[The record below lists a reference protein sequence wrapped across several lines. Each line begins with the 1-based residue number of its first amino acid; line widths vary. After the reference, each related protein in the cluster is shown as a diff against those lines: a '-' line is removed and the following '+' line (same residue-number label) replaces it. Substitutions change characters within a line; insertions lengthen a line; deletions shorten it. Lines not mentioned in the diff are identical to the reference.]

1 MGKNLNGR
9 ELGEGISQMK
19 DGRYRARYT
28 DKSGKRQ
35 CVYGRTER
43 EIKAKLAEKKVN
55 GKKVN
60 ELNTDFAV
68 LKTVT
73 VDEWFDEWME
83 TYKSKE
89 IRLDTKKYY
98 VSAYRRLI
106 SPETGG
112 RNIDTVRP
120 LDVQKLL
127 NELESKGYSYNMRCT
142 VKSILKD
149 MFERAQDNSL
159 VNSNP
164 AVSARLGKD
173 NKKEPRVLSL
183 DEQEAFFR
191 CSAGTFYDGLFRTA
205 IYTGLRPGELTAL
218 TLDDIDF
225 DNSFIK
231 VTKTLVYQKLE
242 GDEKIQLHVGPPKT
256 DSSIRDV
263 PISND
268 LLPYLAAQVKQSKN
282 VRQRR
287 GTNNQYLFVNPYGR
301 PISPKCYS
309 EAILRIVKE
318 INSQRAVDEEIPQFH
333 AHTFRHTF
341 ATRCLE
347 NGISPKTLQ
356 AYLGHATLN
365 TTMDKYVHVLPDF
378 KKQEIDKMQLDLF

>member
-28 DKSGKRQ
+28 DKFGKRQ
-35 CVYGRTER
+35 CIYGKTER
-43 EIKAKLAEKKVN
+43 EIKTKLAEKKAKEQN
-55 GKKVN
+55 N
-60 ELNTDFAV
+60 DFAGSE
-68 LKTVT
+68 TFT
-73 VDEWFDEWME
+73 VDKWFDEWME

-98 VSAYRRLI
+98 VSAYNRLVR
-106 SPETGG
+106 EEAGG
-112 RNIDTVRP
+112 KNIGAVKP
-120 LDVQKLL
+120 LDIQKLL
-127 NELESKGYSYNMRCT
+127 NMLESKGYSYNTRCT

-149 MFERAQDNSL
+149 MFERALDNNL
-159 VNSNP
+159 IKSNP
-164 AVSARLGKD
+164 VVSASLGK
-173 NKKEPRVLSL
+173 NSKKEPRVLSL

-218 TLDDIDF
+218 VPDDIDF
-225 DNSFIK
+225 SRGFIK
-231 VTKTLVYQKLE
+231 VTKTLIYQKLE
-242 GDEKIQLHVGPPKT
+242 GDEKIQIHVGPPKT

-268 LLPYLAAQVKQSKN
+268 LLPCLTAQIKQSKN
-282 VRQRR
+282 VKQRR
-287 GTNNQYLFVNPYGR
+287 GTDNQYLFVNLYGR

-309 EAILRIVKE
+309 EAILRIVRE
-318 INSQRAVDEEIPQFH
+318 INSQRATDEEIPQFH

-347 NGISPKTLQ
+347 SGITPKTLQ
-356 AYLGHATLN
+356 SYLGHATLN
-365 TTMDKYVHVLPDF
+365 TTMDKYVHILPEF
-378 KKQEIDKMQLDLF
+378 KKQEMDRVQLGLY